1 MRRSQVC
8 VGSAGGKAGCAGAR
22 RPLASALLCLR
33 LGWCVF
39 PPGSGYLRLAPRVE
53 RMSNCAGRD
62 EGNYRVPTKVEA
74 PTMYKIPQ
82 SPDVTFSQRS
92 RAANRW
98 TCLGTR
104 RTRVPSE
111 TRARCHPCTCPTSR
125 LRKPRPTRRRV
136 SASTAGAAATRSDA
150 LGRAEHV
157 HLQQRCC
164 RSRLVRARKERGA
177 SGLVGLLELER
188 RGSTSSAMS
197 MVSEAILRLCPSTN
211 AFAR

>member
-1 MRRSQVC
+1 MR
-8 VGSAGGKAGCAGAR
+8 GSAAPSRLCTALPSVGLVRVPTWLRLFTPCPAGRAYEQLCRAR
-22 RPLASALLCLR
+22 RGELPCTD
-33 LGWCVF
+33 
-39 PPGSGYLRLAPRVE
+39 E
-53 RMSNCAGRD
+53 R
-62 EGNYRVPTKVEA
+62 TKVEA